1 MASTLTTFVAVA
13 LPQPFVTV
21 YDIVVVPEDMP
32 VTTPVE
38 LIVAT
43 AGDDE
48 DQDPAAQL
56 AMVTDEP
63 AQTEEGPEMAP
74 ASGKGFTITATVASY
89 GVRGA
94 HRRACSN

>member
-1 MASTLTTFVAVA
+1 
-13 LPQPFVTV
+13 
-21 YDIVVVPEDMP
+21 MP

-74 ASGKGFTITATVASY
+74 ASGKGFTITATVAVLLHPFSVPVTVY
-89 GVRGA
+89 VALTDGLAATDAPVVADSPLPGV
-94 HRRACSN
+94 HE